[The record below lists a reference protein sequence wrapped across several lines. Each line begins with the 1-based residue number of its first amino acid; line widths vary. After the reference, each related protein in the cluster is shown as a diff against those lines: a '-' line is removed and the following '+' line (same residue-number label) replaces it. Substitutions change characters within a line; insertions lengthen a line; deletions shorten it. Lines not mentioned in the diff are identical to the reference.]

1 MFVIEKGNKIK
12 MVQGDTGCIRLKI
25 NNYPLSEG
33 DEVIFGLA
41 LKPLPQAIK
50 QSNDLLIRKTVTDF
64 DEEGCAHIFIEG
76 EDTLD
81 LEPGVY
87 LYEIQVNTKDGRI
100 DTVVNATKLTIL
112 EGIIHG

>member
-12 MVQGDTGCIRLKI
+12 IVQGDTGCIRLKI

-41 LKPLPQAIK
+41 SKPQPQVIE
-50 QSNDLLIRKTVTDF
+50 QTNDLLIRKTVTDF

>member
-25 NNYPLSEG
+25 NNYHLSEG

-41 LKPLPQAIK
+41 LKPISQVIE

-64 DEEGCAHIFIEG
+64 DEDGCAHIFIEG

-81 LEPGVY
+81 LKPGVY

>member
-41 LKPLPQAIK
+41 LKPLPQAIE
-50 QSNDLLIRKTVTDF
+50 QFNDLLIRKTVTDF

-87 LYEIQVNTKDGRI
+87 LYEIQINTKDGRI

>member
-41 LKPLPQAIK
+41 LKPQPQAIE

-76 EDTLD
+76 EDTLN

>member
-100 DTVVNATKLTIL
+100 DTVINATKLTIL

>member
-41 LKPLPQAIK
+41 LKPQLQAIE
-50 QSNDLLIRKTVTDF
+50 QSNDLLIRKTVTNF

-81 LEPGVY
+81 LKPGVY

>member
-1 MFVIEKGNKIK
+1 MFVIEKGTKIK

-41 LKPLPQAIK
+41 LKPLPKVIE

-64 DEEGCAHIFIEG
+64 DEDGCAHIFIEG

-81 LEPGVY
+81 LKPGVY

-100 DTVVNATKLTIL
+100 DTVVNSTKLTIL

>member
-25 NNYPLSEG
+25 NNYLLSEG

-41 LKPLPQAIK
+41 LKPEPQAIE
-50 QSNDLLIRKTVTDF
+50 QFNDLLIRKTVTDF

-76 EDTLD
+76 EATLD